1 MADSKVIITV
11 DVKRHDN
18 RLLYSIPISV
28 SEKQNLKTGVLV
40 PLQQVLTNRYQLKGF
55 SFQKFYFESPS
66 MENLLGKQE
75 VSLKE
80 LTSTLLSNSLSSK
93 PKMVAILTN
102 PEQKLT
108 QKTTNSSN
116 MMLIAIVIII
126 LFAFCIYLMISP
138 EKKICTA
145 LGCLISPVKKVGV

>member
-1 MADSKVIITV
+1 MVGSKVIITV

-18 RLLYSIPISV
+18 RLLHSISISV
-28 SEKQNLKTGVLV
+28 NEKENPTTGVLG
-40 PLQQVLTNRYQLKGF
+40 PLQQVLADRYQMKNL
-55 SFQKFYFESPS
+55 SFQRLYFNSFS
-66 MENLLGKQE
+66 SENLLSVQDQ
-75 VSLKE
+75 SLMDF
-80 LTSTLLSNSLSSK
+80 TSTLLKDNLRVY
-93 PKMVAILTN
+93 PKMVAVLAN
-102 PEQKLT
+102 PKQKLT